1 MILNFTIPKELY
13 SQIDD
18 YDVKKPKIVA
28 PQAPA
33 RPRRVNN
40 FPKAGIPEQL
50 VPTSV
55 IPKEQLIQ
63 IIQQLNTAQT
73 DSYYYDSRTVVHEN
87 GENKIMVT
95 KVANK
100 YWFALWFNPN
110 DEKTLF
116 GHSVCLRNL
125 KSYKSSAHGRFWGD
139 NGVTEDDF
147 AVVRHNK
154 KDYLYYQKIV
164 KKEDLV
170 NRTFKCKSIRIDT
183 RNEQFYLL
191 FQNKLKKHILVWDK
205 YSVFEAYTTSIADL
219 VGNYQSKDDFSW
231 TPDYKF
237 LIKKLGNILGTKF
250 IDKLETPFFRKKLTS
265 ICENFIKKYNSSDF
279 DRWDNK
285 LETPNFNMLEF
296 VDKIYDYEVSVDYL
310 QQLWNEFD
318 FDSDMNKY
326 KYFSYRIISE
336 ETKNWFRENVPVKSF
351 INMFTKDYRNVVDS
365 VSMITDVLRRNPDV
379 KYNGRWRAQEFH
391 DWAMG
396 EQWKICNKNEK
407 LPQDL
412 FPNPIKVDKMTF
424 IQPISTHQLS
434 NYGRA
439 ARNCVGSST
448 YSNGILKK
456 NHFIILALKDN
467 EPYLTIQARLENE
480 QLNVIQIKKNCNA
493 GLLPH
498 EEKEYHDAFKK
509 ALMIRS
515 QELVDAVQ

>member
-1 MILNFTIPKELY
+1 MILNFAIPKELY

-18 YDVKKPKIVA
+18 YDVSKPKIV
-28 PQAPA
+28 PQKDPE
-33 RPRRVNN
+33 RTRRVSN

-63 IIQQLNTAQT
+63 IIQQLNTQQT
-73 DSYYYDSRTVVHEN
+73 SSSYYDSQTTIHEN
-87 GENKIMVT
+87 GENKIIVT
-95 KVANK
+95 KTANK
-100 YWFALWFNPN
+100 YWFAFWYNPN
-110 DEKTLF
+110 DEKNIF
-116 GHSVCLRNL
+116 GYSSCLRNL
-125 KSYKSSAHGRFWGD
+125 SSYKSFRHGSYWRDCGVSEEDFSA
-139 NGVTEDDF
+139 VK
-147 AVVRHNK
+147 HNK
-154 KDYLYYQKIV
+154 KEYLYYHKNV

-170 NRTFKCKSIRIDT
+170 NRTINTRLIRFDNRNSVNDSFK
-183 RNEQFYLL
+183 
-191 FQNKLKKHILVWDK
+191 NKIKNHILVWDS
-205 YSVFEAYTTSIADL
+205 YGIFEAYNTSMAEL
-219 VGNYQSKDDFSW
+219 VGNYQKKNDFSW

-237 LIKKLGNILGTKF
+237 LIEKFKTNRDIKF

-265 ICENFIKKYNSSDF
+265 ICENFIKKYNSPDF

-285 LETPNFNMLEF
+285 LEPPNLNMLEF

-318 FDSDMNKY
+318 FDSNMNKY
-326 KYFSYRIISE
+326 KYFSYRTITE
-336 ETKNWFRENVPVKSF
+336 ETKNWFKENVPVKSF
-351 INMFTKDYRNVVDS
+351 INMYTKNYQNIVDS
-365 VSMITDVLRRNPDV
+365 VSMITDVLRKNPDV

-424 IQPISTHQLS
+424 IQPISTHQLAQW
-434 NYGRA
+434 GRA

-448 YSNGILKK
+448 YSNGVLKK

-467 EPYLTIQARLENE
+467 DPYLTIQARLENE
-480 QLNVIQIKKNCNA
+480 QLNVIQIKKTCNA
-493 GLLPH
+493 SLDSF
-498 EEKEYHDAFKK
+498 EQKEYHDVFKK

-515 QELVDAVQ
+515 QELANAVQ